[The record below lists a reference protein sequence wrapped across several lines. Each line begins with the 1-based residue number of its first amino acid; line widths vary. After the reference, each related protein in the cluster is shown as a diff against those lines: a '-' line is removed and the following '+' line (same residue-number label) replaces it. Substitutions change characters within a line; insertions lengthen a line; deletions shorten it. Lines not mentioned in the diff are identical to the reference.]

1 MRFQASNRMMPIQ
14 YPDKPNGLGFDM
26 EDDRRQSAS
35 DDSTLEIATPT
46 HAGKGTFLIFGD
58 EMTQLREPTLPLA
71 AAFQKTSPDT
81 SPPSRR
87 GSNDSEDSD
96 GEVPPDPCINPD

>member
-1 MRFQASNRMMPIQ
+1 MRFQATNRMMPTQISE
-14 YPDKPNGLGFDM
+14 KPHGLGFDM

-35 DDSTLEIATPT
+35 DDSTMEIGTPVT
-46 HAGKGTFLIFGD
+46 APKGTFLVYGD
-58 EMTQLREPTLPLA
+58 EMTELREPTLPLA
-71 AAFQKTSPDT
+71 AAFQKDSPDT

-96 GEVPPDPCINPD
+96 GMSFSVCMDARS